1 MIPLVRVA
9 FLLGAASFVA
19 ARPLVEHR
27 AVTQLDQ
34 AATEEAQQRDDTA
47 TRAFSSVPIKTSDG
61 QCLFV
66 DPLSGDFRENLTPIQ
81 VGACDGSQAQEWD
94 VITAG
99 KHNNVAGSALIVSGL
114 TQACFNF
121 DPRRAAGNQVLLFS
135 CGGRADGGKYIHA
148 PARGA
153 GPLAFTPENAPG
165 SCFTV
170 KGAVIDIAACDS
182 ADPNQSFTFGDSVSP
197 VSAPPATTAE
207 IASEAAGVA
216 TVTVSPTAAES
227 ATSSA
232 LATAIITTSPPP
244 PDAVAAPTT
253 ATAASA
259 SAGIISVSRAGSVL
273 NPSDAAEANPRDD
286 TATRAFSA
294 VSIKSSSSGQCL
306 FIDPTAGDFRENLIP
321 IVLQP
326 CDGSANQQWDFLT
339 AGVHNDEPGSALI
352 VSSVTQGCL
361 NFDPRREAGDTVI
374 MFSCG
379 GRADGSGLVTDSQ
392 LFTFTDGG
400 ETSLRLQP
408 GNGNGQVCLVANA
421 DGRLDQAPCSDD
433 ASQVFTIG

>member
-1 MIPLVRVA
+1 MIPLVRTV
-9 FLLGAASFVA
+9 FLLGAASLVA
-19 ARPLVEHR
+19 ARPVVEHR

-34 AATEEAQQRDDTA
+34 AATEEAQRRDDTA
-47 TRAFSSVPIKTSDG
+47 TRPFSSVPIKTSGG

-66 DPLSGDFRENLTPIQ
+66 DPLSGDFRANLTPIQ
-81 VGACDGSQAQEWD
+81 VGTCDGSQAQEWD

-99 KHNNVAGSALIVSGL
+99 KHNNVAGSASIVSGL

-135 CGGRADGGKYIHA
+135 CGGRADGGGLVTDSQLF
-148 PARGA
+148 PVSGGA

-170 KGAVIDIAACDS
+170 NGAVIDIAVCDS
-182 ADPNQSFTFGDSVSP
+182 ADPNQSFTFGDSAP
-197 VSAPPATTAE
+197 AVSAPSATTADA
-207 IASEAAGVA
+207 ASVA
-216 TVTVSPTAAES
+216 TVTVTPVPVEAA
-227 ATSSA
+227 TSA
-232 LATAIITTSPPP
+232 LATAIITTPA
-244 PDAVAAPTT
+244 PDAAPATTT
-253 ATAASA
+253 ATAA

-286 TATRAFSA
+286 TATRAFSG
-294 VSIKSSSSGQCL
+294 VSIKSSSGQCL

-339 AGVHNDEPGSALI
+339 AGAHNNEPGSTLV
-352 VSSVTQGCL
+352 VSSLTQGCL
-361 NFDPRREAGDTVI
+361 NFDPRRAAGDTVI

-379 GRADGSGLVTDSQ
+379 GRADGGGLVTDSQ
-392 LFTFTDGG
+392 LFPFTEG

-408 GNGNGQVCLVANA
+408 GNGDGQVCLSANA

-433 ASQVFTIG
+433 AGQVFTIG